1 MEDIKDRVK
10 TGIDNAAGQAKQAV
24 NTGANQAKQATDA
37 AAGAADKAKQGAAN
51 AGDKA
56 QQGGNGIMDTVR
68 DGVQS
73 AVSAVSGGTGA
84 GYDKAKDLVHDARD
98 MAVKAG
104 EQIQQY
110 ATDAYG
116 FSAEHV
122 SDFGKEITSVVKKH
136 PVPALLV
143 GFGLGLVLGRCLK
156 A

>member
-37 AAGAADKAKQGAAN
+37 AASAADKAKQGAAN

-68 DGVQS
+68 EGVQS
-73 AVSAVSGGTGA
+73 AVNAVTGGTGA
-84 GYDKAKDLVHDARD
+84 GYDKAKDLVHDAQD
-98 MAVKAG
+98 FAAKAG
-104 EQIQQY
+104 DRIQHY
-110 ATDAYG
+110 ASDAYG
-116 FSAEHV
+116 ATAEKV
-122 SDFGKEITSVVKKH
+122 SDFGKELTEVVKKH

-143 GFGLGLVLGRCLK
+143 GFGLGLILGRCMK
-156 A
+156 S